1 MRAISWGAYFVSNRY
16 GTRSHRHLITNQS
29 IDDDDDDDN
38 DDDDASDKIIDGK
51 STLNLGSDSNLCSAT
66 LGAGA
71 LSLPYTISLTGI
83 FLGAL
88 L

>member
-29 IDDDDDDDN
+29 IDDDDDDDY
-38 DDDDASDKIIDGK
+38 DDGNEVVEDGK
-51 STLNLGSDSNLCSAT
+51 STLNLGSISNLCSAT

-71 LSLPYTISLTGI
+71 LSLPYAISLTGI
-83 FLGAL
+83 VLGTL